1 MIGLFEGHVSH
12 MTPTRSTGNAKEM
25 IIMADQTAQNEKIK
39 EVGAEPTKKSAVD
52 ELSDLYDADV
62 ILAPE

>member
-1 MIGLFEGHVSH
+1 
-12 MTPTRSTGNAKEM
+12 
-25 IIMADQTAQNEKIK
+25 MADQTAQNEKIK

>member
-12 MTPTRSTGNAKEM
+12 MTPTRSTSNAKEM
-25 IIMADQTAQNEKIK
+25 IIMADQTAQNEKTK

-52 ELSDLYDADV
+52 ELSDLG
-62 ILAPE
+62 P